1 MIREQVIA
9 RPIFFLALTLGI
21 ILTLWGGAASVTFQ
35 RMLRHGAN
43 EPQAQMAALYA
54 SEIASGV
61 KPDEAI
67 PRNYVD
73 LERSLEPFAIFYDDQ
88 GAPTTSNGH
97 LNQAIPSPPRGV
109 FSYLRTPTAPT
120 PSHGSPSQTSA
131 SRP

>member
-1 MIREQVIA
+1 
-9 RPIFFLALTLGI
+9 
-21 ILTLWGGAASVTFQ
+21 
-35 RMLRHGAN
+35 
-43 EPQAQMAALYA
+43 MAAFYA

-61 KPDEAI
+61 KPEEA
-67 PRNYVD
+67 NVD
-73 LERSLEPFAIFYDDQ
+73 LERSLEPFAIFYDDHC
-88 GAPTTSNGH
+88 APTTSNGH